1 MLEINKNNIKLT
13 RGDSAVIDLVIYM
26 PDGTI
31 YELEEGDK
39 VYFGVRLLPKKAPG
53 EQMLLEKEFESNEIK
68 IESGDTAFLKYGRYF
83 YDCSLIFADGDINT
97 ICAGNFTITHE
108 VN

>member
-1 MLEINKNNIKLT
+1 ML
-13 RGDSAVIDLVIYM
+13 
-26 PDGTI
+26 
-31 YELEEGDK
+31 
-39 VYFGVRLLPKKAPG
+39 F
-53 EQMLLEKEFESNEIK
+53 EKEFESNEIK
-68 IESGDTAFLKYGRYF
+68 IEGGDTAFLKYGRYF